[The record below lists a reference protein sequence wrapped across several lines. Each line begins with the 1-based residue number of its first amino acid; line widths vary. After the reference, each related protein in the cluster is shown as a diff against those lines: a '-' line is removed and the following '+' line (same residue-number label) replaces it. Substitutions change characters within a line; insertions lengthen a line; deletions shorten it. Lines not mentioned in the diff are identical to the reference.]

1 MIKFDLY
8 LERLSKSTATRG
20 PLNFEVSNHFF
31 IPVFDRGWLFRIFKN
46 LKKFRYAINCKL
58 DYPQG
63 LLTNFTFLETL
74 VFITFHSCNLS
85 GLINL
90 INKKNYSDV
99 LIDFE
104 NQKIDEFYINNIKRL
119 TQARVSGIQR
129 FIIDRGYV
137 PELSYDRIKS
147 DGIKLDKCLVA
158 GVNYAKCFSKGDS
171 FIEGFELDIPKP
183 DVRRI
188 DQRVAY
194 VVLGSNQRVN
204 RELIELFYQSSA
216 KFDIIEIL
224 LHPLIRLSEL
234 NNSLTNLQYN
244 LKTDRRWFYQNCE
257 VFSAPTTLLLSLDG
271 IAQKIHLITDGIDD
285 CFVEEFKKTEL
296 LKLIKE

>member
-1 MIKFDLY
+1 MKKFDVY
-8 LERLSKSTATRG
+8 LERLSKSTASRG
-20 PLNFEVSNHFF
+20 PLNFEVKSHFF
-31 IPVFDRGWLFRIFKN
+31 IPVFDRGWIIRILKN
-46 LKKFRYAINCKL
+46 LRKFRFSTKIKL
-58 DYPQG
+58 DYPQD
-63 LLTNFTFLETL
+63 LLANFTYLEAL
-74 VFITFHSCNLS
+74 VFTTLHSSNLS

-90 INKKNYSDV
+90 INEEKFHDI

-104 NQKIDEFYINNIKRL
+104 NQKIDEFYINNIKKY
-119 TQARVSGIQR
+119 TCARVSGIQR

-137 PELSYDRIKS
+137 PELTYNRIKS

-158 GVNYAKCFSKGDS
+158 GVNYAKCFSRGDS
-171 FIEGFELDIPKP
+171 FIEGFELDIPCP
-183 DVRRI
+183 DVRWI
-188 DQRVAY
+188 DQKVAY
-194 VVLGSNQRVN
+194 IVLGSNQRVN

-234 NNSLTNLQYN
+234 NNSLTSIKYN
-244 LKTDRRWFYQNCE
+244 LKTDRKWFYQNCE

-285 CFVEEFKKTEL
+285 CFLEEFNKTEI
-296 LKLIKE
+296 LKLIKK